1 MFTELNVFK
10 IAYSMATHA
19 GTRQALVAQNI
30 ANADTPGYQ
39 AKDIKPF
46 AEVFAAGSQG
56 GGGMAATRASHL
68 HGSTG
73 SGLDWAVTTSKS
85 GSDPNDNSVS
95 VETELLK
102 GVEVERQHKRAMAIY
117 KSSMNILRTSL
128 GRG

>member
-19 GTRQALVAQNI
+19 GKRQALVSQNI
-30 ANADTPGYQ
+30 ANSDTPGYH

-46 AEVFAAGSQG
+46 KEVFAAGARPT
-56 GGGMAATRASHL
+56 GMIASRGSHL
-68 HGSTG
+68 NGNSN
-73 SGLDWAVTTSKS
+73 SNLDWAITSTEA

-102 GVEVERQHKRAMAIY
+102 GVEVARQHKRAMAIY
-117 KSSMNILRTSL
+117 KSSMNILRASL
-128 GRG
+128 GKN